1 MEYGVQTLLALG
13 RQGSLEGALRPALR
27 RRGFRR
33 GLSRQHDSAGAPTCG
48 RGTKKN
54 GQQSIGRSR
63 GGLSTKIHA
72 AVDGLGNLARF
83 RLTGGQR
90 HDITEAEN
98 LIEDMQNVGA
108 VVADKAFDAASLL
121 TRIAA
126 MKATAVI
133 PPKANRKVFRSY
145 DKHVYKSRNL
155 IERFFA
161 RLKQFRRVA
170 TRYDKLDIRFE
181 AFISITAALIW
192 LA

>member
-1 MEYGVQTLLALG
+1 
-13 RQGSLEGALRPALR
+13 
-27 RRGFRR
+27 
-33 GLSRQHDSAGAPTCG
+33 
-48 RGTKKN
+48 
-54 GQQSIGRSR
+54 
-63 GGLSTKIHA
+63 LSTKIHA

-83 RLTGGQR
+83 RLTGGQQ

-98 LIEDMQNVGA
+98 LIEGMQNVGA

-133 PPKANRKVFRSY
+133 PPKANRKAFRSY

-161 RLKQFRRVA
+161 RLKPFRRVA

>member
-1 MEYGVQTLLALG
+1 
-13 RQGSLEGALRPALR
+13 
-27 RRGFRR
+27 
-33 GLSRQHDSAGAPTCG
+33 
-48 RGTKKN
+48 
-54 GQQSIGRSR
+54 
-63 GGLSTKIHA
+63 
-72 AVDGLGNLARF
+72 
-83 RLTGGQR
+83 
-90 HDITEAEN
+90 
-98 LIEDMQNVGA
+98 MQNVGA

-133 PPKANRKVFRSY
+133 PPKANRKAFRSY

-161 RLKQFRRVA
+161 RLKPFRRVA

>member
-1 MEYGVQTLLALG
+1 M
-13 RQGSLEGALRPALR
+13 
-27 RRGFRR
+27 
-33 GLSRQHDSAGAPTCG
+33 
-48 RGTKKN
+48 
-54 GQQSIGRSR
+54 
-63 GGLSTKIHA
+63 STKIHA

-83 RLTGGQR
+83 RLTSGER
-90 HDITEAEN
+90 NDITEAEN
-98 LIEDMQNVGA
+98 LIEGMQNVGA
-108 VVADKAFDAASLL
+108 VVADKAYDANHLL
-121 TRIAA
+121 ECIEA
-126 MKATAVI
+126 MNSTAVI
-133 PPKANRKVFRSY
+133 PPRANRKELRSY